1 MAATLLTTLTT
12 HHNIKPT
19 IKHPPETNSLK
30 LHKTLKELK
39 QHQAHITKQGLN
51 KKTHSL
57 TQLIAS
63 CAELATPESLNH
75 ARKAFKLYYNKK
87 ENAPYLYLLNCLIR
101 GYAFCGFC
109 DESIKIFVEMSK
121 KNVKFDH
128 YTFPFVLSA
137 CAKKDGFF
145 EGIQV
150 HGCVVKMG
158 FENDVYIR
166 NSLIHFYCES
176 GEVEKGRKVFDEM
189 SQRNVVSWTS
199 LICGFARW
207 GCAEEAV
214 SLFFEMV
221 ENGVRANEVTL
232 VCVISACGKLRD
244 LEMGERVWRCIGELG
259 VEENAVLVNAVVD
272 MYMKCGDADKAR
284 EVFRG
289 CVGGDL
295 GLYNTILSNYV
306 HQGLAREVVPVLND
320 MLRQGLKPDRI
331 TMLSVISAAVELEN
345 YLYGKECHG
354 YVLRNGFEGC
364 DSISNSLIN
373 MYMKCG
379 KKVAGCM
386 IFDRMVN
393 KTVVSYNSLIAG
405 LIRNDDVELARKIF
419 IEMPETNLVS
429 WNTILAALVQE
440 SLFEE
445 AIEHFRV
452 MQSKGIKSD
461 EVTMVSVVS
470 ACGYLGAL
478 ALAKW
483 TYKYI
488 ETNNIFCDLRL
499 NTALVDMFARCGDT
513 QSAMLVFDTMKERDV
528 SAWTA
533 AIGAMAV
540 EGNGERAVQL
550 FHEMIMQGVKPDEVA
565 FTRVLTACSHGGLVD
580 RGLSIFQSM
589 TENYKIS
596 PQIVH
601 YGCVVDLLGR
611 AGLLSKALDLIKTM
625 PMAPNDIVWSAFLAA
640 CRTHKNEKL
649 ATYAAG
655 MIAKSTGENT
665 GVHVLLSNIYASA
678 GKWTDVAEV
687 RLNMKATGIKKVP
700 GSSSIEANGVIHE
713 FTSGDQSHLVTDL
726 VLPMLEEINYRLRDV
741 AHVPDL
747 KSVLLDVD
755 EQEKDIL
762 LGRHSEKLALAFG
775 LISTSHGT
783 PIRIIKNLRMCSDCH
798 SYAKLVSK
806 MYNRK
811 IIIRDNNRF
820 HFFQHGICSCNDYW

>member
-1 MAATLLTTLTT
+1 ML
-12 HHNIKPT
+12 
-19 IKHPPETNSLK
+19 
-30 LHKTLKELK
+30 
-39 QHQAHITKQGLN
+39 
-51 KKTHSL
+51 
-57 TQLIAS
+57 
-63 CAELATPESLNH
+63 
-75 ARKAFKLYYNKK
+75 R
-87 ENAPYLYLLNCLIR
+87 
-101 GYAFCGFC
+101 
-109 DESIKIFVEMSK
+109 
-121 KNVKFDH
+121 KNVGFDH

-145 EGIQV
+145 EGVQV

-158 FENDVYIR
+158 FEDDVYIQ

-189 SQRNVVSWTS
+189 SERNVVSWTS

-221 ENGVRANEVTL
+221 GNGVRANEVTM
-232 VCVISACGKLRD
+232 VCVISACGKLRN
-244 LEMGERVWRCIGELG
+244 LELGERVWRCVGELG
-259 VEENAVLVNAVVD
+259 VEENEVLVNAVVD
-272 MYMKCGDADKAR
+272 MFMKCGAFDRAR

-289 CVGGDL
+289 CVGGNL
-295 GLYNTILSNYV
+295 VLYNTILSNYV
-306 HQGLAREVVPVLND
+306 HQGLAREVVPVVND

-354 YVLRNGFEGC
+354 YILRNGLEGC
-364 DSISNSLIN
+364 DGISNSLIN

-379 KKVAGCM
+379 NKEVACL

-405 LIRNDDVELARKIF
+405 LVRNDDVELARKIF
-419 IEMPETNLVS
+419 SEMPETNLVS

-452 MQSKGIKSD
+452 MQSKGIRSD
-461 EVTMVSVVS
+461 EVTMVSVAS

-478 ALAKW
+478 DLAKW

-488 ETNNIFCDLRL
+488 GTNNVVCDMRL
-499 NTALVDMFARCGDT
+499 NTALIDMFARCGDT
-513 QSAMLVFDTMKERDV
+513 QSAMLVFDSMKERDV

-540 EGNGERAVQL
+540 EGNGERAVHL

-565 FTRVLTACSHGGLVD
+565 FVRVLTACSHGGLVD
-580 RGLSIFQSM
+580 QGMSIFQSM
-589 TENYKIS
+589 TESYKIS

-601 YGCVVDLLGR
+601 YGCVADLLGR
-611 AGLLSKALDLIKTM
+611 AGLLSEALDLIKTM
-625 PMAPNDIVWSAFLAA
+625 PMAPNDAVWRAFLAA
-640 CRTHKNEKL
+640 CRTHKNEKM

-655 MIAKSTGENT
+655 MIAESTGENS
-665 GVHVLLSNIYASA
+665 GVQVLLSNIYASA

-687 RLNMKATGIKKVP
+687 RLNMKAMGIKKVP

-741 AHVPDL
+741 SHVPDL

-762 LGRHSEKLALAFG
+762 LSRHSEKLALAFG
-775 LISTSHGT
+775 LVSTSHGT

-798 SYAKLVSK
+798 SYAKLVSE
-806 MYNRK
+806 MYDRK

-820 HFFQHGICSCNDYW
+820 HFFQHGICSCCDYW